1 MRGTTANAV
10 NFDRTEPQAQCL
22 NGVRTKTA
30 SFFDEL
36 GALVVKRW
44 SRVNFDN
51 SAFDRIALAAL
62 QEMPPC
68 EHVDSLQ
75 LIEQVMDAAGGLPPQ
90 SLESDFGQPPLTLY
104 KNELFFID
112 ALFWLDAPTAIHE
125 HGFSGAFHLLE
136 GSSLHCRYEFEPK
149 ERINSRLL
157 IGDVHLRSVECLMK
171 GDSRAILPGR
181 QFSHSTFH
189 LEKPT
194 VTIVIRTRVDQEA
207 GPQYT
212 YLKPFAAYDS
222 FAKRGLMTRQLEL
235 LSFLHATGEPDYL
248 KHTRELLSRSDFE
261 AAFWLLE
268 QSHRHVSADEFAALL
283 ERAHEGH
290 GSLTE
295 LFPAVFR
302 DMRRAGLI
310 NSRCPLVDKPE
321 HRLLLALLLG
331 LPDRASIFKFIR
343 WQYDVDPVELIS
355 EWVEEMAATK
365 VDDAAQPNVLG
376 IRFDESSLLIFR
388 CLLEGLSFDAIKE
401 RLKEE
406 YDPADVESQS
416 QDLRELF
423 SAFYGSP
430 LFQPLFVNDEAP
442 PFEITGRRWKP
453 SPRPE
458 ENGKPE
464 AATQGIPFS
473 GFPDC
478 LI

>member
-1 MRGTTANAV
+1 MLGTTAKGV
-10 NFDRTEPQAQCL
+10 NFACANPRDQHAGRAETREMA
-22 NGVRTKTA
+22 
-30 SFFDEL
+30 FFDEL
-36 GALVVKRW
+36 GALVVQRW
-44 SRVNFDN
+44 SCENFDN
-51 SAFDRIALAAL
+51 SAFARIALAAL
-62 QEMPPC
+62 EEMPPC

-75 LIEQVMDAAGGLPPQ
+75 LIEQVVSVAGGLPPQ

-125 HGFSGAFHLLE
+125 HSFAGAFHILE
-136 GSSLHCRYEFEPK
+136 GSSLHCRYEFELK

-157 IGDVHLRSVECLMK
+157 IGEVHLRSVECLIK

-194 VTIVIRTRVDQEA
+194 ITILIRTRVDQEA

-261 AAFWLLE
+261 TAFWLLE
-268 QSHRHVSADEFAALL
+268 QSHRDVSADEFAALL
-283 ERAHEGH
+283 EQAREGH
-290 GSLTE
+290 GPLTE

-302 DMRRAGLI
+302 DMQRTGLI
-310 NSRCPLVDKPE
+310 NSRCPLVEKPE

-343 WQYDVDPVELIS
+343 WQYDVDPVELIGT
-355 EWVEEMAATK
+355 WIEEMAATK
-365 VDDAAQPNVLG
+365 VDDSTQPNVLG

-388 CLLEGLSFDAIKE
+388 CLLEGLSFDAMKK
-401 RLKEE
+401 RLKDN
-406 YDPADVESQS
+406 YDPSDVEAQEEE
-416 QDLRELF
+416 LRELF
-423 SAFYGSP
+423 SAIQTSP
-430 LFQPLFVNDEAP
+430 LLQPLFSRNESSS
-442 PFEITGRRWKP
+442 FEITGRRWNASSSCGRESKT
-453 SPRPE
+453 
-458 ENGKPE
+458 E
-464 AATQGIPFS
+464 AATHGIPSPVCPF
-473 GFPDC
+473 
-478 LI
+478 